1 MPCPSREVALRSR
14 LLLAALASGWAA
26 LSGCEHPAAIPEERG
41 RPAIGSWGFDPAAMD
56 RSIDPGDDF
65 FAYASGTWLRNTPIP
80 PDRPSWGSFNILQE
94 RCESELRQVIET
106 AAARQLPEESAERK
120 VVDYYRS
127 YLDTAAIDR
136 LGLEPARED
145 MDRIASARTHEDV
158 ARLIASP
165 GFAANGPIYVG
176 MDLDEKRPDV
186 WILAVQQAGL
196 GMPDRDYYLRPE
208 AEFASARAKYRDHV
222 ATVLELCGCAGDADA
237 ADAIVA
243 LETRIAQ
250 LHWPREKSRDRELT
264 YNPRSRRE
272 LAALA
277 PEFPWRAVLESFGAP
292 AHDFFVVAQPE
303 AVQALAKLFR
313 DTPVAT
319 WRAYL
324 ALHHLDAMADVLPQ
338 PFDRAA
344 FEFYGRTLG
353 GTVEQRERWER
364 AVTALSGSPFRA
376 PLGEALGALYVR
388 RHFSP
393 QAREAMEQLVENLR
407 AAYAARI
414 SVLPWMTADTRR
426 AALRKL
432 DTLRVKIG
440 HPGSPRDYSGLEIR
454 PGDAY
459 GNRVR
464 ELALARSRELE
475 RLSKPADRSEW
486 AMVAHRVN
494 AYYSPTWNEIVFPA
508 AILQP
513 PFFDL
518 HADPA
523 VNYGGIGMVIGHE
536 MGHAFDDQGAKSDE
550 NGILRVWWNEQDT
563 RNFQALTDQ
572 LAAQYSRFEALPGL
586 FVNGRF
592 TLGENIGDL
601 GGLEVALEAY
611 RISLGDGGAP
621 VLDGFTGLQR
631 FFLGFAQIWRTRIR
645 DEALRTQIVADPHS
659 PARFRTNGTVRNMD
673 DWYEAFGIQ
682 RGAGLYLAP
691 EDRVR
696 IW

>member
-1 MPCPSREVALRSR
+1 MPCPSREVALCSR
-14 LLLAALASGWAA
+14 LFLAALASGWAA

-65 FAYASGTWLRNTPIP
+65 FAYTSGTWLRNTPIP
-80 PDRPSWGSFNILQE
+80 PDRPTWGSFNILQE
-94 RCESELRQVIET
+94 RCESDLREVIEA
-106 AAARQLPEESAERK
+106 AAARQPPEGSAERK

-145 MDRIASARTHEDV
+145 LDRIASARTHEDV
-158 ARLIASP
+158 ARLMADP
-165 GFAANGPIYVG
+165 ALPAGGPIDLG
-176 MDLDEKRPDV
+176 MDLDEKRPDA
-186 WILAVQQAGL
+186 WILAVAQSGL

-208 AEFASARAKYRDHV
+208 PEFSSARAKYRDHV
-222 ATVLELCGCAGDADA
+222 STVLELCGCAADAGA

-243 LETRIAQ
+243 LETRIAR
-250 LHWPREKSRDRELT
+250 LHWPREKSRDRERT

-272 LAALA
+272 LVALA
-277 PEFPWRAVLESFGAP
+277 PEFPWRPVLESFGAP
-292 AHDFFVVAQPE
+292 AQDFFVVVQPD

-324 ALHHLDAMADVLPQ
+324 AFHHLDAMADVLPER
-338 PFDRAA
+338 FDRAA
-344 FEFYGRTLG
+344 FEFYGRVLG
-353 GTVEQRERWER
+353 GTAEQRERWER

-393 QAREAMEQLVENLR
+393 QSREAMLQLVENLR
-407 AAYAARI
+407 AAYGLRI
-414 SVLPWMTADTRR
+414 LALPWMTAETKR

-432 DTLRVKIG
+432 ASLRVKIG
-440 HPGSPRDYSGLEIR
+440 HPETSRDYSGLEVR
-454 PGDAY
+454 AGDAY

-464 ELALARSRELE
+464 ELVLARAREVE
-475 RLSKPADRSEW
+475 RLSKPADRGEW

-494 AYYSPTWNEIVFPA
+494 AYYSATWNEIVFPA

-550 NGILRVWWNEQDT
+550 HGILRVWWNEQDR
-563 RNFQALTDQ
+563 RNFQTLTDR
-572 LAAQYSRFEALPGL
+572 LAEQYSRFEALPGL

-611 RISLGDGGAP
+611 RISLGGRASP
-621 VLDGFTGLQR
+621 TLDGFTGLQR
-631 FFLGFAQIWRTRIR
+631 FFLGFGQIWRALIR

-673 DWYEAFGIQ
+673 EWYEAFDVQ
-682 RGAGLYLAP
+682 PGAGLYLEP
-691 EDRVR
+691 GDRVR